1 MRHRS
6 TTDKSSED
14 ERKANAVHFS
24 DYFEVDPRILAR
36 YGAFDISLVTDLPL
50 FVDPF
55 LLFNSRKRIYRR
67 LHEEIIRYLQFLRD
81 KADEP
86 GIAPSLLKAWYRFPE
101 VRQNWLGFTRSGNRG
116 SGLGGEFARALHGNL
131 QQIFANFGNEQITKG
146 SHLEKL
152 CLIKEGVGRD
162 NISDF
167 ATNLVKGFLCEYTE
181 KFAKWHLSADQRRT
195 VSIDRVRFNY
205 DTESWERGQY
215 ELPWAR
221 GEHVLLTPKDLLTR
235 GDTWINK
242 TDLVEEFERLPAAI
256 PNDQLRAQINN
267 YFLRLLPRSRKKEPT
282 TKERRHAAIETI
294 RRFPE
299 LIDAFIRYKEDHGAD
314 AENAAHEKVRI
325 SDQVFVEQ
333 IKAFRAELR
342 RETLFYQISGDTY
355 QEAHQRIEYL
365 KDQIENK
372 GGQRLFYVK
381 GVPIEREEDIHIMYQ
396 LCWFGTPSDVS
407 REVNDGR
414 GPADFKVSRGSADK
428 TIVEFKLA
436 KNTQL
441 KRNLEHQVEVYK
453 KASDAK
459 RGIKVIVFFSAA
471 ERKRVTGI
479 LKELKL
485 VDDKDIVLVDARKD
499 NKPSGSKA

>member
-1 MRHRS
+1 MKQRPI
-6 TTDKSSED
+6 TDTSRESET
-14 ERKANAVHFS
+14 KNNAVHFS

-36 YGAFDISLVTDLPL
+36 FGAFDISLVTDLPL

-55 LLFNSRKRIYRR
+55 LLFNSRKRTYRR

-86 GIAPSLLKAWYRFPE
+86 AIAPSLLKAWYRFPE
-101 VRQNWLGFTRSGNRG
+101 VRQNWLGFTRSGNGG
-116 SGLGGEFARALHGNL
+116 SGLGGEFASAIHDNLH
-131 QQIFANFGNEQITKG
+131 QIFADFGSEQITKG

-167 ATNLVKGFLCEYTE
+167 TTNLLKGFLCEYTE
-181 KFAKWHLSADQRRT
+181 KFAKRQLSADQRRT

-205 DTESWERGQY
+205 DTESWERKQY

-242 TDLVEEFERLPAAI
+242 TDLVEEFERLPQAI
-256 PNDQLRAQINN
+256 PNDQLRGQINN
-267 YFLRLLPRSRKKEPT
+267 YFLRLLPRSKKKEPT
-282 TKERRHAAIETI
+282 AKERRYAALETI
-294 RRFPE
+294 RKFPE

-314 AENAAHEKVRI
+314 AESAAHEKVRI
-325 SDQVFVEQ
+325 SAQLFVEQ
-333 IKAFRAELR
+333 IKAFRTELQR
-342 RETLFYQISGDTY
+342 RTEFYEISGATY
-355 QEAHQRIEYL
+355 EEAHQRVGYL

-372 GGQRLFYVK
+372 GGHRLFYVK
-381 GVPIEREEDIHIMYQ
+381 GVPIEREEDIHIMYR

-414 GPADFKVSRGSADK
+414 GPADFKVSRGSSDK

-441 KRNLEHQVEVYK
+441 RRNLVRQVEIYK
-453 KASDAK
+453 KASDA
-459 RGIKVIVFFSAA
+459 RNAIKVIVYFTRV
-471 ERKRVTGI
+471 ELKRVEGI
-479 LKELKL
+479 LKDLKL
-485 VDDKDIVLVDARKD
+485 TGHPDIVVIDARRD
-499 NKPSGSKA
+499 NKPAGSKA

>member
-1 MRHRS
+1 MEPPAASYVPTVRS
-6 TTDKSSED
+6 PIGEHST
-14 ERKANAVHFS
+14 
-24 DYFEVDPRILAR
+24 
-36 YGAFDISLVTDLPL
+36 FDISLVTDLPL
-50 FVDPF
+50 FVDPV
-55 LLFNSRKRIYRR
+55 LLFNSRQRTYRR

-81 KADEP
+81 KADGQ
-86 GIAPSLLKAWYRFPE
+86 GISPSLLRAWYRFPG

-116 SGLGGEFARALHGNL
+116 SGLGGEFARSLHDNL
-131 QQIFANFGNEQITKG
+131 HRIFTNFGSEQITKG

-167 ATNLVKGFLCEYTE
+167 ATNLLKGFLCEYTE
-181 KFAKWHLSADQRRT
+181 VFAKRHLSADQRRT

-205 DTESWERGQY
+205 DTEIWEPKQY

-242 TDLVEEFERLPAAI
+242 TDLVEEFERLPQAI
-256 PNDQLRAQINN
+256 PDDQLRAQINN
-267 YFLRLLPRSRKKEPT
+267 YFLRLLPRSRKKAPT
-282 TKERRHAAIETI
+282 TKERRHAAAETI
-294 RRFPE
+294 REFPE
-299 LIDAFIRYKEDHGAD
+299 LIDAFIRYKEDHGDD
-314 AENAAHEKVRI
+314 AESTASEKVRI

-342 RETLFYQISGDTY
+342 RTPFYEVSGYTY
-355 QEAHQRIEYL
+355 QEAHQRIGYL

-372 GGQRLFYVK
+372 GGHRLFYVK
-381 GVPIEREEDIHIMYQ
+381 GVGIEREEDIHIMYR

-414 GPADFKVSRGSADK
+414 GPADFKVSRGSSDK

-436 KNTQL
+436 KNSQL
-441 KRNLEHQVEVYK
+441 KRNLEHQVEIYR

-459 RGIKVIVFFSAA
+459 GGIKVIVFFSSA
-471 ERKRVTGI
+471 ERKRVTAI
-479 LKELKL
+479 LKELRL
-485 VDDKDIVLVDARKD
+485 TDDRDIVLVDARKD
-499 NKPSGSKA
+499 NKDNKPSGSKAQEDRTP